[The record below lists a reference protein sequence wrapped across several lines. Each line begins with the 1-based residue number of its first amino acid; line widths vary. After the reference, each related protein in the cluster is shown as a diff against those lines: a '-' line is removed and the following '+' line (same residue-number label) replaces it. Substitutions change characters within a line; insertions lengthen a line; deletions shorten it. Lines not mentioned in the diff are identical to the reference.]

1 MGYLIALSE
10 QLLLSMVGIA
20 PSYVD
25 AVSATAFLSRI
36 ARATPAQGGHPA
48 GFRYPQFSIDVEEA
62 LLKIGSP
69 EKVQLDL
76 TACRSRYPAARK
88 TTCAKGRRRA
98 FSTPAAGIMLMEIN
112 TNGMLAS
119 AIRKPSSYSHS
130 DRRLALFNFFS

>member
-62 LLKIGSP
+62 LLKIGFH
-69 EKVQLDL
+69 EKDCSVK
-76 TACRSRYPAARK
+76 YEIVV
-88 TTCAKGRRRA
+88 RA
-98 FSTPAAGIMLMEIN
+98 NL
-112 TNGMLAS
+112 L
-119 AIRKPSSYSHS
+119 
-130 DRRLALFNFFS
+130 